1 MLKIEREQKRLQ
13 ALDQM
18 KLTPAA
24 SGDGFDLREVILNSP
39 TEFIEEIRQKL
50 FLIGKDVLV
59 SEKSSLKADLLGI
72 DQEGRSV
79 IITVQDPER
88 PNQFMKAIAAAGMIA
103 GWGADDFLKRI
114 SKKQAEELQ
123 KHLTVKLEDLNS
135 AQRAL
140 LVADKFDFE
149 ALSAM
154 EWLNSGGV
162 DVVCISVAS
171 ANTFTTDTEYLWCT
185 PVSTSADAHQA
196 ILLRNG
202 DDGLQI
208 GVGNGGNAQVK
219 TLNDQLASEVDERR
233 RAEEALRAS
242 EERFWTLAQLS
253 PVGIFQ
259 TDDEGNFL
267 YVNERWC
274 EIAGLVQA
282 DALGQGWARSMH
294 PDDRDRVLTEWQEAT
309 EHAVPFKAE
318 YRFQRTDGGTSWVL
332 GEAAV
337 QRNDSGKVTGYVGT
351 VTELHRVDSTRSRTQ
366 AADQTA

>member
-1 MLKIEREQKRLQ
+1 
-13 ALDQM
+13 
-18 KLTPAA
+18 
-24 SGDGFDLREVILNSP
+24 
-39 TEFIEEIRQKL
+39 
-50 FLIGKDVLV
+50 
-59 SEKSSLKADLLGI
+59 
-72 DQEGRSV
+72 
-79 IITVQDPER
+79 
-88 PNQFMKAIAAAGMIA
+88 
-103 GWGADDFLKRI
+103 
-114 SKKQAEELQ
+114 
-123 KHLTVKLEDLNS
+123 
-135 AQRAL
+135 
-140 LVADKFDFE
+140 
-149 ALSAM
+149 M
-154 EWLNSGGV
+154 EWLNGGGV
-162 DVVCISVAS
+162 DIVCISVAG

-185 PVSTSADAHQA
+185 PVSTSAAAHQA

-202 DDGLQI
+202 DEGLQI
-208 GVGNGGNAQVK
+208 GVGGGSNAQVK
-219 TLNDQLASEVDERR
+219 SLNDQLASEVDERR
-233 RAEEALRAS
+233 RTEEALRAS

-274 EIAGLVQA
+274 EIAGLVQS

-366 AADQTA
+366 AAGRTG

>member
-24 SGDGFDLREVILNSP
+24 SGGDFDLREVILNSP
-39 TEFIEEIRQKL
+39 AEFLEEIGQKL

-59 SEKSSLKADLLGI
+59 SEQSSLKADLLGI

-79 IITVQDPER
+79 VVTVQDPEHQ
-88 PNQFMKAIAAAGMIA
+88 NQFMKAIAAAGMIA
-103 GWGADDFLKRI
+103 GWAPDDFLKRI

-135 AQRAL
+135 GQKAL

-162 DVVCISVAS
+162 DVVCISVAG

-185 PVSTSADAHQA
+185 PASSASAAQQA

-208 GVGNGGNAQVK
+208 GAANGGSAQVK
-219 TLNDQLASEVDERR
+219 SLNEQLASEVDERR

-294 PDDRDRVLTEWQEAT
+294 PDDRDRVLTEWHEAT

-351 VTELHRVDSTRSRTQ
+351 VTELHRVDSSRSRTH
-366 AADQTA
+366 AAGRTA

>member
-39 TEFIEEIRQKL
+39 TEFLEEIRQKL

-79 IITVQDPER
+79 VITVQDPER

-149 ALSAM
+149 ALAAM

-162 DVVCISVAS
+162 DVVCISVAG

-208 GVGNGGNAQVK
+208 GAGNGGNAQVK

-259 TDDEGNFL
+259 TDGEGNFL

-294 PDDRDRVLTEWQEAT
+294 PDDRDRVLTEWHEAT

-366 AADQTA
+366 AAGQTA